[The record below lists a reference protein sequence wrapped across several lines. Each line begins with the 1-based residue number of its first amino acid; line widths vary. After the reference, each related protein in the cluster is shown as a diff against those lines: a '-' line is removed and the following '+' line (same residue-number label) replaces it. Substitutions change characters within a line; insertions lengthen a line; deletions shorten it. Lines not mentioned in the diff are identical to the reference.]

1 MLTLANSALILVI
14 HDLTK
19 ENSVMVWHYSHLIW
33 RWWTLSSF
41 DFNEPWV
48 FFWISELSFL
58 LNLVNTVTLNL
69 MNGWGTSESQTF
81 QSTPSVPDSTVQWQN
96 ELFSPRLYSPE
107 LFSPRPFSL
116 ELFSPRPFSP
126 ELFSPRLY
134 SPMEKWTFQSQT
146 FQSWTLQSKTF
157 QSWTFQSQTFQSQ
170 TLQSQGQNELFSP
183 RPKRQL
189 F

>member
-1 MLTLANSALILVI
+1 MGT
-14 HDLTK
+14 
-19 ENSVMVWHYSHLIW
+19 E
-33 RWWTLSSF
+33 RWK
-41 DFNEPWV
+41 
-48 FFWISELSFL
+48 
-58 LNLVNTVTLNL
+58 NLVKFISQYKPYVISQMASNFIISRWGQKICWQTL
-69 MNGWGTSESQTF
+69 ESRTF

-96 ELFSPRLYSPE
+96 ELFSQRLYSPE